1 MKLLDL
7 LFQKP
12 NKEGNWLNTQ
22 QEYTKRESH
31 EILSIFF
38 YYFEFFLL
46 CFLFVCFVLILIG
59 G

>member
-22 QEYTKRESH
+22 QEYTKRESYD
-31 EILSIFF
+31 ISIFF
-38 YYFEFFLL
+38 LLLNFFFYF
-46 CFLFVCFVLILIG
+46 FLFVCFVLIG

>member
-22 QEYTKRESH
+22 QEYTKRESY

-38 YYFEFFLL
+38 F
-46 CFLFVCFVLILIG
+46 II
-59 G
+59 

>member
-22 QEYTKRESH
+22 QEYTKRESY

-38 YYFEFFLL
+38 LLFKIFFYFF
-46 CFLFVCFVLILIG
+46 CLFWFVLIG